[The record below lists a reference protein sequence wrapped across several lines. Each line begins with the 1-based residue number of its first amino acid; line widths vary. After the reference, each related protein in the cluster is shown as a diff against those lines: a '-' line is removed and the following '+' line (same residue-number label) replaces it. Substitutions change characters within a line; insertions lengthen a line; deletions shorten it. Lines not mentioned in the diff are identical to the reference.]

1 MKKRILL
8 DKIHRLL
15 TPESPHKLKI
25 YIDGTPDLKWILTS
39 KKTPQE
45 INEQIRATTV
55 PLRLYKEFPY
65 PEDLVVVAAS
75 EAGAETLI
83 EVFLKQ

>member
-1 MKKRILL
+1 MAKRLLL

-15 TPESPHKLKI
+15 TPEKPHTLKI

-39 KKTPQE
+39 KKTPRE

-55 PLRLYKEFPY
+55 PMRLYKELPHTS
-65 PEDLVVVAAS
+65 DLTVVAAS

-83 EVFLKQ
+83 EIFLKV